1 MNTKTIS
8 TIISIPTILQNG
20 VLIIPMSKFRKV
32 SLEYPSDHKRIIEK
46 VADAELQEWKS
57 SRQYVLPVSKELG
70 VYLQQDGFLDKD
82 LVPVKI

>member
-1 MNTKTIS
+1 M
-8 TIISIPTILQNG
+8 
-20 VLIIPMSKFRKV
+20 
-32 SLEYPSDHKRIIEK
+32 E
-46 VADAELQEWKS
+46 KS